1 MSKKT
6 LLNES
11 TVRQFMKYANLGG
24 LTDNFINETYMK
36 EEEVEEGKRGK
47 RRPTG
52 PKKEGEKPLEEGE
65 MEEGHEEGHMA
76 EEEQMDEVAPLAA
89 MAPAVARGAVKLGAK
104 ALQNPAVRK
113 AAGAAVKGAVGSMM
127 GGDEKN
133 EGHHMEE
140 GEMEEGSH
148 LGEMSYGM
156 EEDAD
161 MEEGKHELEEAA
173 HEGGEDAPEDE
184 DADPVGGDDPE
195 LTDRL
200 EQAAKKAAQALLDAL
215 GVEGEVSVDGAGE
228 DDMGDMGGMDDDEG
242 MPPMDDDEGE
252 VLDELDILDEDEIVN
267 ETMKRVMKRLSAMN
281 ESRKAA
287 AKKDQIIESVADSI
301 IARLR
306 AKK

>member
-76 EEEQMDEVAPLAA
+76 EEEQVDEVAPI
-89 MAPAVARGAVKLGAK
+89 VATGLKLGAQ
-104 ALQNPAVRK
+104 ALKNPAVRK
-113 AAGAAVKGAVGSMM
+113 AGAAALKGAVGSMM

-148 LGEMSYGM
+148 LGEIDVAGLFIKIGTFGGLDPLRNLPGHLGSLAGGRKACREHCGTNCEEGALFHRM
-156 EEDAD
+156 EE
-161 MEEGKHELEEAA
+161 
-173 HEGGEDAPEDE
+173 
-184 DADPVGGDDPE
+184 
-195 LTDRL
+195 
-200 EQAAKKAAQALLDAL
+200 
-215 GVEGEVSVDGAGE
+215 
-228 DDMGDMGGMDDDEG
+228 
-242 MPPMDDDEGE
+242 
-252 VLDELDILDEDEIVN
+252 I
-267 ETMKRVMKRLSAMN
+267 
-281 ESRKAA
+281 
-287 AKKDQIIESVADSI
+287 
-301 IARLR
+301 
-306 AKK
+306 

>member
-1 MSKKT
+1 
-6 LLNES
+6 
-11 TVRQFMKYANLGG
+11 
-24 LTDNFINETYMK
+24 
-36 EEEVEEGKRGK
+36 
-47 RRPTG
+47 
-52 PKKEGEKPLEEGE
+52 
-65 MEEGHEEGHMA
+65 
-76 EEEQMDEVAPLAA
+76 
-89 MAPAVARGAVKLGAK
+89 
-104 ALQNPAVRK
+104 
-113 AAGAAVKGAVGSMM
+113 
-127 GGDEKN
+127 
-133 EGHHMEE
+133 
-140 GEMEEGSH
+140 
-148 LGEMSYGM
+148 
-156 EEDAD
+156 

>member
-36 EEEVEEGKRGK
+36 EEEVEDGKRKEK
-47 RRPTG
+47 RRPTE

-76 EEEQMDEVAPLAA
+76 EEEQVDEIAPALATAVPVVTKLASNPKVQKFAKDAA
-89 MAPAVARGAVKLGAK
+89 MGGL
-104 ALQNPAVRK
+104 
-113 AAGAAVKGAVGSMM
+113 KGMM

-133 EGHHMEE
+133 EGHSMDED
-140 GEMEEGSH
+140 GH

-156 EEDAD
+156 EEDGHSV
-161 MEEGKHELEEAA
+161 EEGYMDEDGHVREAA

-184 DADPVGGDDPE
+184 DADPVGGDDAE

-215 GVEGEVSVDGAGE
+215 GVEGEVSVDGAGG

-242 MPPMDDDEGE
+242 APPMDDDEGE

-267 ETMKRVMKRLSAMN
+267 ETMSRVMKRLSAMN
-281 ESRKAA
+281 ESKKAA